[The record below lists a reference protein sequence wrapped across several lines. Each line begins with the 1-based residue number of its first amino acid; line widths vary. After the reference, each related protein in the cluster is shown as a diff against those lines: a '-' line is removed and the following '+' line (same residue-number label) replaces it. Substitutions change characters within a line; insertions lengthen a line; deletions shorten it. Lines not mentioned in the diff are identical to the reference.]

1 MKHIFFV
8 ISFVLA
14 VFSKSEAM
22 DNLYTLEGIP
32 TQLFHIV
39 QQNGRLHTDFIQ
51 TPSIHLKAENYNGI
65 PMYAPLVISANYSS
79 NEMANAIATAFRKNV
94 IVQSLQ

>member
-22 DNLYTLEGIP
+22 NNLYTLEGIP
-32 TQLFHIV
+32 AQSFHVV
-39 QQNGRLHTDFIQ
+39 QQDGW
-51 TPSIHLKAENYNGI
+51 LKMGFMQSRSMNLQAKFYNDI

-94 IVQSLQ
+94 IVQSL

>member
-22 DNLYTLEGIP
+22 NNLYTLEGIP
-32 TQLFHIV
+32 AQSFHVV
-39 QQNGRLHTDFIQ
+39 QGFMQSRSMNLQAKF
-51 TPSIHLKAENYNGI
+51 YNDI

-94 IVQSLQ
+94 IVQSL